1 MSYKFKKNII
11 LLFFASFVF
20 IVLVYLFCPM
30 GPFRRG
36 VILIY
41 SIEPLSNDSEI
52 DNKYERTILLLGDS
66 ILANENYVP
75 KGKTVF
81 DFLKRKIE
89 NENANE
95 RERTKVKMF
104 ARDNYLINDV
114 NLQIT
119 SLPISY
125 NSKQNSIVLSV
136 GGNNFLTGT
145 SYNTATKE
153 YLFLIEKI
161 KETFP
166 DCKLY
171 LVNLYRPFAIEFRV
185 YNKIISDWNDFL
197 KGIVENGNA
206 DGIVD
211 ISRVIT
217 EKDDLV
223 YKIEPSVIGS
233 EKIAGA
239 IVDVVSG

>member
-1 MSYKFKKNII
+1 MSYKFEENII

-20 IVLVYLFCPM
+20 IVLVYLFCSRCH
-30 GPFRRG
+30 FRRD
-36 VILIY
+36 ITLIY

-66 ILANENYVP
+66 ILANDNYVP

-89 NENANE
+89 NENGNE
-95 RERTKVKMF
+95 REGTKIKMF
-104 ARDNYLINDV
+104 ARDNYVINNV

-171 LVNLYRPFAIEFRV
+171 LVNLYRPFAIELQV
-185 YNKIISDWNDFL
+185 YKKIISNWNDFL

-206 DGIVD
+206 DGVVD

-223 YKIEPSVIGS
+223 YKIEPSVVGG